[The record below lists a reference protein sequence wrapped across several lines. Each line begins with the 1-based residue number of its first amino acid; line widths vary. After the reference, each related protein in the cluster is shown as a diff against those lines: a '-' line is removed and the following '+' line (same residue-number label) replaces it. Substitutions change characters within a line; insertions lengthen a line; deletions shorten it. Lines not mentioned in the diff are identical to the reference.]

1 MSDERNSVACAAIA
15 KSDVAAAATKV
26 LSEFERIFMA
36 VSCCGLK
43 FRKDRL

>member
-1 MSDERNSVACAAIA
+1 MSDERNSVAFAAIA
-15 KSDVAAAATKV
+15 KSEVVAAATKV
-26 LSEFERIFMA
+26 LSKFERTFMA